1 MIPGRIRQFLQYVV
15 PAVARPAR
23 VLWNQVIGFLFSVL
37 ALLAAPRLYRAI
49 REFDGDLRSVFEV
62 ALSAVFLLV
71 MAGFGISSFWRAHKI
86 SRSG

>member
-1 MIPGRIRQFLQYVV
+1 MLARIRQLLDCVL

-23 VLWNQVIGFLFSVL
+23 ILWNQVIGFLFSVL
-37 ALLAAPRLYRAI
+37 ALIAAPRLYRAV
-49 REFDGDLRSVFEV
+49 REFDGDLRSLFEV
-62 ALSAVFLLV
+62 TLSAIFILV